1 MTTEVVV
8 MNRVGVALAA
18 DSFVTVQAGDS
29 SKVRDSAM
37 KLFMLSK
44 HCSVGVMVYENSS
57 LLGVPWE
64 TIIKLFRQE
73 LGRKKLDRLANYG
86 EALIEFLD
94 ENTSLFPAEVQ
105 DRYFLRALETE
116 YRRIDESARKELT
129 DHALYAI
136 GGREEDDGG
145 DDVWADKAIN
155 EALALWRDEDAA
167 EYFDSVSGAG
177 VAGRKS
183 AEVSALIHQVFADWK
198 PGPGAVENLRK
209 IAEHLVDKDHF
220 PPDVLS
226 GIVIAGFGETEHF
239 PAVQHLEMGGVYGG
253 RLKVRRRS
261 VEKVSQ
267 KSPSYVMAFAY
278 KEMVESFLV
287 GVSRSFVEHLVDAA
301 VFIREMPA
309 VALDAVSDLAEADRQ
324 EVEKVVRRAS
334 AKMAAEFER
343 RVRECAITRCQE
355 IATAVEALTITEL
368 ADVASTLVS
377 LSSFQQQMS
386 LGRETVGGP
395 VDVAVISK
403 GDGLIWINR
412 KHYFR
417 KELNNHF
424 FRNYY
429 DDGATDGETEVGA
442 DDEEDEQNGRER

>member
-73 LGRKKLDRLANYG
+73 LGRKKLDRLADYG

-145 DDVWADKAIN
+145 DDVWADEAIN
-155 EALALWRDEDAA
+155 EALALWRDEDAGR
-167 EYFDSVSGAG
+167 VLRLGVRGRGRGA
-177 VAGRKS
+177 
-183 AEVSALIHQVFADWK
+183 Q
-198 PGPGAVENLRK
+198 
-209 IAEHLVDKDHF
+209 
-220 PPDVLS
+220 
-226 GIVIAGFGETEHF
+226 
-239 PAVQHLEMGGVYGG
+239 
-253 RLKVRRRS
+253 
-261 VEKVSQ
+261 
-267 KSPSYVMAFAY
+267 
-278 KEMVESFLV
+278 
-287 GVSRSFVEHLVDAA
+287 
-301 VFIREMPA
+301 IR
-309 VALDAVSDLAEADRQ
+309 
-324 EVEKVVRRAS
+324 
-334 AKMAAEFER
+334 
-343 RVRECAITRCQE
+343 
-355 IATAVEALTITEL
+355 
-368 ADVASTLVS
+368 
-377 LSSFQQQMS
+377 
-386 LGRETVGGP
+386 
-395 VDVAVISK
+395 
-403 GDGLIWINR
+403 
-412 KHYFR
+412 
-417 KELNNHF
+417 
-424 FRNYY
+424 
-429 DDGATDGETEVGA
+429 
-442 DDEEDEQNGRER
+442 